1 MVRNGFCTMA
11 PSLGKWVR
19 AAFGADAKT
28 DKGKNT
34 MRLQELVD
42 LLVQGRDDLKMR
54 GHSAGADAQMHR
66 LLLIEILKLAGTHG

>member
-1 MVRNGFCTMA
+1 MA

-28 DKGKNT
+28 DNGKNT
-34 MRLQELVD
+34 MRLQELVE

-54 GHSAGADAQMHR
+54 RHSAGADAQMHR
-66 LLLIEILKLAGTHG
+66 LLLIEIIKLAGACG